1 MIAHGDMV
9 IVQEA
14 LRTCFESTV
23 IPSFE
28 RSCRSMFEQVESSFQ
43 HGMAEYTSRAQQELA
58 SSHSALA
65 STLQE
70 TVASA
75 ASLANSLKGE
85 LAEGQRNLVVLAENA
100 SASAVHSSLIAKQMN
115 LPDKVLSLQHLEES
129 LDPTIELT
137 RLVSEG
143 KLEEAFNKALSLSD
157 VAIVSWLCMQLDEAA
172 LFSTVPLPL
181 SQGVVLSLVQ
191 QLGCDLSNDT
201 GRKLSWIREAALALN
216 PNDPVLAPHMRPFLE
231 QLYQNLHHQ
240 MIHMTV
246 PGDQANLR
254 LVIHVVNSLLT
265 ACK

>member
-1 MIAHGDMV
+1 M
-9 IVQEA
+9 Q
-14 LRTCFESTV
+14 
-23 IPSFE
+23 
-28 RSCRSMFEQVESSFQ
+28 
-43 HGMAEYTSRAQQELA
+43 
-58 SSHSALA
+58 
-65 STLQE
+65 
-70 TVASA
+70 
-75 ASLANSLKGE
+75 GE
-85 LAEGQRNLVVLAENA
+85 G
-100 SASAVHSSLIAKQMN
+100 
-115 LPDKVLSLQHLEES
+115 
-129 LDPTIELT
+129 
-137 RLVSEG
+137 
-143 KLEEAFNKALSLSD
+143 
-157 VAIVSWLCMQLDEAA
+157 VSWLGCVTSLGDFSVQLDEAA